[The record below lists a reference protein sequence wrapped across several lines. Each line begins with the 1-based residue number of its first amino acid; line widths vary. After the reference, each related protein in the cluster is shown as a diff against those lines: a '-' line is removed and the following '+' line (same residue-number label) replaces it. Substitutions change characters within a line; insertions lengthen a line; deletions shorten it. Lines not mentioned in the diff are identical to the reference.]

1 MVLKDI
7 KVYCIVLLGM
17 FLLVGCGMDA
27 GLQIK
32 KVNMEISNTIDFM
45 ICWPEESLYGN
56 KIKQIVDNFNLQVE
70 KKSNINL
77 IMVSGKEEYIT
88 ELRTLAATNEL
99 PDIFIN
105 IRNNKDLFLEK
116 SGKLM
121 NLEPYQNELHYE
133 GICEKNIEGDFYYKE
148 LLSMCFEVPSLRFY
162 YLKDMANS
170 YGYPFVS
177 NDPKLLFKLYDHIL
191 ESESG
196 TLQIEDYIKSGEGI
210 TFLYYICAQNEKFD
224 PSNVED
230 WENILTKWKHYSKVF
245 GTFKNKYID
254 IKGDNNI
261 KLCSLNY
268 YAFNEVETEHSDL
281 YSYVTLEDMSNQSLY
296 GSPLCLA
303 ALKQNDKEKEKI
315 VVQFLKSFLNENWK
329 DIKNMD
335 MPENKIDLYDDT
347 TIKIIESE
355 SLEPRKKEKMNEVLN
370 MLLMDTMECQD
381 GARIIVELHR

>member
-1 MVLKDI
+1 MVLKDT
-7 KVYCIVLLGM
+7 KVYCLVLLGL
-17 FLLVGCGMDA
+17 FLLSGCGMDS

-32 KVNMEISNTIDFM
+32 KENMEISNTIDFM
-45 ICWPEESLYGN
+45 ICWPEESMYGN

-77 IMVSGKEEYIT
+77 IMVSGREEYIT

-99 PDIFIN
+99 PDIFIH

-121 NLEPYQNELHYE
+121 NLEPYLNELHYE
-133 GICEKNIEGDFYYKE
+133 EIREKNIKGDFYNKE
-148 LLSMCFEVPSLRFY
+148 LLSICFEVPSLRFY
-162 YLKDMANS
+162 YSKDMANS

-191 ESESG
+191 ESENG

-210 TFLYYICAQNEKFD
+210 TFLYYLCEQNEKFD
-224 PSNVED
+224 SSNTED
-230 WENILTKWKHYSKVF
+230 WENILTKWKQYSKVF
-245 GTFKNKYID
+245 GTFKNQYID
-254 IKGDNNI
+254 SQIDNNI
-261 KLCSLNY
+261 KLCSLNSY
-268 YAFNEVETEHSDL
+268 TFNELETKKSDL
-281 YSYVTLEDMSNQSLY
+281 YSYVTLEDKSNQSLY

-303 ALKQNDKEKEKI
+303 ARKQNDKETEEI
-315 VVQFLKSFLNENWK
+315 VVQFMESFLNENWK

-335 MPENKIDLYDDT
+335 MPENQIDLYDDT

-355 SLEPRKKEKMNEVLN
+355 KLEARKKEKMNEVLS
-370 MLLMDTMECQD
+370 MLLMNTMECQD
-381 GARIIVELHR
+381 GAKVIAELCR